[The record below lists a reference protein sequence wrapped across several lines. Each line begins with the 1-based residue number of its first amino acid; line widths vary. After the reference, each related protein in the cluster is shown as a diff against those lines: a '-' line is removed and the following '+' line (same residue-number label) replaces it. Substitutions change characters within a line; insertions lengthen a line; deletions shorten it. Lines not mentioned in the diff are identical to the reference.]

1 MSSLSSP
8 HCGACRAERSQSVCP
23 PYKLQLEECLTAE
36 QVPTPELIQGYVKKV
51 GARITNAKLKV
62 LSVRAQLE
70 GGKQGGRDGEGWMQR
85 QCGGFLYIYIHSQG
99 SNAGV
104 VEEEMYQ
111 NINSACYQNTTL
123 FNMSPSTM
131 FTCLQLCFSES
142 ATWLNVPAV
151 KAEGFFNSS
160 LSQNAPSTVG
170 NKVHRVGGV
179 TEGFL

>member
-1 MSSLSSP
+1 MDVETMWRLF
-8 HCGACRAERSQSVCP
+8 
-23 PYKLQLEECLTAE
+23 
-36 QVPTPELIQGYVKKV
+36 I
-51 GARITNAKLKV
+51 
-62 LSVRAQLE
+62 
-70 GGKQGGRDGEGWMQR
+70 
-85 QCGGFLYIYIHSQG
+85 YIYIYIYTHRVRDP
-99 SNAGV
+99 NAGV

-111 NINSACYQNTTL
+111 NINSACHQNTTL

-179 TEGFL
+179 TEGPL